1 VGDDRV
7 PLRSLAGRCEP
18 RAGAAPGGTAPVT
31 RFTVQ
36 YEIVE
41 DDVYPAVRYDSAH
54 GQPHR
59 DIMDRRGRVIDKKWI
74 AGKTYN
80 DIVNEAIA
88 DLKAN
93 WSTYR
98 ALFEQEDAR

>member
-1 VGDDRV
+1 
-7 PLRSLAGRCEP
+7 
-18 RAGAAPGGTAPVT
+18 
-31 RFTVQ
+31 
-36 YEIVE
+36 
-41 DDVYPAVRYDSAH
+41 
-54 GQPHR
+54 
-59 DIMDRRGRVIDKKWI
+59 MDRRGRVIDKKWI